1 MRIGSG
7 IILAGGTGS
16 RLAPLNSLFN
26 KHLVPD
32 YNKFIIDY
40 PLETL
45 RKLGVKNLTV
55 VLGGQHY
62 SQVVSHIKDGNNLG
76 MSVNYIYQN
85 QPVGIAQA
93 INLCRPF
100 VEHKDNFVTILGDNI
115 FEKPIYFDETSEAKA
130 QIVLHKHPELHR
142 FGVVSL
148 ADNKLVKIVEKPK
161 EIDPQYDNY
170 AVTGCYLFDTQFF
183 KFFTH
188 LQPSARG
195 EYEITDIIRM
205 YNEKNELGFGFV
217 DGMWSD
223 AGTHES
229 INFVNNYFYNKD
241 HQQT

>member
-26 KHLVPD
+26 KHLVPV

-62 SQVVSHIKDGNNLG
+62 SQVVSHIKDGQHLG

-115 FEKPIYFDETSEAKA
+115 FENPIMFDES
-130 QIVLHKHPELHR
+130 
-142 FGVVSL
+142 S
-148 ADNKLVKIVEKPK
+148 
-161 EIDPQYDNY
+161 
-170 AVTGCYLFDTQFF
+170 DT
-183 KFFTH
+183 
-188 LQPSARG
+188 
-195 EYEITDIIRM
+195 
-205 YNEKNELGFGFV
+205 
-217 DGMWSD
+217 
-223 AGTHES
+223 
-229 INFVNNYFYNKD
+229 
-241 HQQT
+241 